1 MIRKLT
7 YQHTAYACYMAYIVG
22 AVINNFVPL
31 LFVVLSNTYSLT
43 LENLAFLIFLNFAT
57 QCIVD
62 FLGAKYVDK
71 IGYRQTLII
80 ALFMAMLGLCSLG
93 VLPTIL
99 PAFTGLIISVI
110 FYAIGSGLLEV
121 MVSPTIEALP
131 NIKEKAAAMSLL
143 HSFYCWGTIL
153 VVVVSTVFFNLF
165 GIESWRIMCFIW
177 AILPAVTIGLFTK
190 VPIVPFGSEEKNG
203 SFKKIFSSGLLI
215 VFIVLMLCSGA
226 SEIAIA
232 QWASLFAEQ
241 GLGVSKTLGDLLG
254 PCLFSLAMA
263 IVRTWYGKAGE
274 KIDLFKMLT
283 VSAVVCII
291 GYLVASFSKNP
302 IISLIGCGIC
312 GLGVAVMW
320 PGTLS
325 LAAKYCAFG
334 GTAIFAYLAMAGDMG
349 CSTGPALVAAVSE
362 RTSLLGSPLKAGIL
376 SAIIFPVIML
386 IGVIALKYVIN
397 KKKTN

>member
-1 MIRKLT
+1 
-7 YQHTAYACYMAYIVG
+7 
-22 AVINNFVPL
+22 
-31 LFVVLSNTYSLT
+31 
-43 LENLAFLIFLNFAT
+43 
-57 QCIVD
+57 
-62 FLGAKYVDK
+62 
-71 IGYRQTLII
+71 
-80 ALFMAMLGLCSLG
+80 
-93 VLPTIL
+93 
-99 PAFTGLIISVI
+99 
-110 FYAIGSGLLEV
+110 
-121 MVSPTIEALP
+121 
-131 NIKEKAAAMSLL
+131 
-143 HSFYCWGTIL
+143 
-153 VVVVSTVFFNLF
+153 
-165 GIESWRIMCFIW
+165 
-177 AILPAVTIGLFTK
+177 
-190 VPIVPFGSEEKNG
+190 
-203 SFKKIFSSGLLI
+203 
-215 VFIVLMLCSGA
+215 MLCSGA

-241 GLGVSKTLGDLLG
+241 GLGVSKTMGDLLG

-283 VSAVVCII
+283 LSAVVCII

-302 IISLIGCGIC
+302 IVSLIGCGIC

-386 IGVIALKYVIN
+386 IDVIALKYVIN